1 MADYLLKHI
10 ILFLSCFK
18 LFLGKQD
25 KMFYIY
31 LYYFVYFSSVCIVS
45 HFFYTFLI
53 LK

>member
-18 LFLGKQD
+18 LFLGKED

-31 LYYFVYFSSVCIVS
+31 IYIYIILCIFHLYALY
-45 HFFYTFLI
+45 LI
-53 LK
+53 SLTLF

>member
-31 LYYFVYFSSVCIVS
+31 IYIILCIFHLYALY
-45 HFFYTFLI
+45 LI
-53 LK
+53 SLTLF